1 MKVEHTLW
9 NRMKNCAF
17 VDYDN
22 EAAAAA
28 AQSQMHRCA
37 IDDDCR
43 PPELGNEMRML

>member
-1 MKVEHTLW
+1 
-9 NRMKNCAF
+9 MKNCAF

-43 PPELGNEMRML
+43 PPELE